1 MRYARLT
8 PGHGFKPA
16 NSFFYYLQRIVVSP
30 LLRGLCVRMFRQ
42 WVRVRQGEDSVTP
55 PPAQLQLLD
64 SLHAEGYVSL
74 GHVLT
79 RTQCDDIRRYF
90 TPRTLTDRHDAA
102 STFTIT
108 SVPASARL
116 AEYGL
121 NDIVHCP
128 HLLALA
134 NDSRLLALA
143 TSYIGCKPTIS
154 QLGVR
159 WSFPRAGLGSDLQT
173 FHRDSEDWRYF
184 KVIVYLTDVGPGDGP
199 HVYVRGTHKTRA
211 PMRLHLQTD
220 GEVSEQ
226 YGDERLIV
234 AMGERGFAFAVDTA
248 GVHKGAPPTERP
260 RLMLQ
265 IQYSLFRSYAYVYE
279 PEPHPAAATFD
290 RYINRLILA

>member
-30 LLRGLCVRMFRQ
+30 PLRGLCVRLFRQ
-42 WVRVRQGEDSVTP
+42 WVRLRQGE
-55 PPAQLQLLD
+55 PAAALPFAQRRLLD
-64 SLHAEGYVSL
+64 RLHAEGYAAL
-74 GHVLT
+74 GNVLT
-79 RTQCDDIRRYF
+79 PAQCADIHRYF
-90 TPRTLTDRHDAA
+90 KPRTLTDRHDAS
-102 STFTIT
+102 STFTLA
-108 SVPASARL
+108 SVPATARL
-116 AEYGL
+116 AEYSLG
-121 NDIVHCP
+121 DIVHSP
-128 HLLALA
+128 HILALA
-134 NDSRLLALA
+134 NDRRLLELA
-143 TSYIGCKPTIS
+143 ASYIGCKPTIS

-159 WSFPRAGLGSDLQT
+159 WSFPANGRRSDLQT

-184 KVIVYLTDVGPGDGP
+184 KVIIYLTDVGDADGP

-211 PMRLHLQTD
+211 PMRLQLQSD

-226 YGDERLIV
+226 YGAERLIV
-234 AMGERGFAFAVDTA
+234 ARGERGFGFAVDTA
-248 GVHKGAPPTERP
+248 GVHKGAPPTDRP

-279 PEPHPAAATFD
+279 PEPYPDDCLFD

>member
-30 LLRGLCVRMFRQ
+30 PLRGLCVRLFRQ
-42 WVRVRQGEDSVTP
+42 WVRVRQGASTATP
-55 PPAQLQLLD
+55 PPAQRQLLD
-64 SLHAEGYVSL
+64 CLHTEGYAAL

-79 RTQCDDIRRYF
+79 RAQCDDIRHYF
-90 TPRTLTDRHDAA
+90 APRTLTDRHDAA
-102 STFTIT
+102 STFTLA

-116 AEYGL
+116 AEYSL
-121 NDIVHCP
+121 SDIVHCP

-159 WSFPRAGLGSDLQT
+159 WSFPRPGLGSELQT

-220 GEVSEQ
+220 GEVSAQ

-234 AMGERGFAFAVDTA
+234 AMGERGFGFAVDTA
-248 GVHKGAPPTERP
+248 GVHKGAPPAQRP

-279 PEPHPAAATFD
+279 PESHPGADTFD

>member
-16 NSFFYYLQRIVVSP
+16 NSFFYYLQRIIVAP
-30 LLRGLCVRMFRQ
+30 PLRGLCVRMFRQ
-42 WVRVRQGEDSVTP
+42 WVRMRQGQPDAP
-55 PPAQLQLLD
+55 MPAAQRRLLEH
-64 SLHAEGYVSL
+64 LHMEGYAAL
-74 GHVLT
+74 GNLLT
-79 RTQCDDIRRYF
+79 HAQCADIHHYF
-90 TPRTLTDRHDAA
+90 TPRTLTDRHDAGT
-102 STFTIT
+102 TFTLA
-108 SVPASARL
+108 SVPATVRL

-121 NDIVHCP
+121 SDIVHCP
-128 HLLALA
+128 HILALA
-134 NDSRLLALA
+134 NDRRLLELA
-143 TSYIGCKPTIS
+143 ASYIGCKPTIS

-159 WSFPRAGLGSDLQT
+159 WSFPSTAQRSDLQT

-184 KVIVYLTDVGPGDGP
+184 KVIVYLTDVGDGDGP

-211 PMRLHLQTD
+211 PMRLRLQTD
-220 GEVSEQ
+220 GEISEQ

-234 AMGERGFAFAVDTA
+234 ARGERGFGFAVDTA
-248 GVHKGAPPTERP
+248 GVHKGAPPTDRP

-279 PEPHPAAATFD
+279 PEPYPDDCPFD